1 MKIHELIKILESHPN
16 PEANVNVIVNVVN
29 LEDPEHDIECPNMI
43 VLRQDDF
50 YEDFVELMVSD
61 KEIK

>member
-16 PEANVNVIVNVVN
+16 PEADVN
-29 LEDPEHDIECPNMI
+29 LIFNIVDIEDPEHDVNCPNMI
-43 VLRQDDF
+43 VLRTDDF
-50 YEDFVELMVSD
+50 YEDFIELFASD